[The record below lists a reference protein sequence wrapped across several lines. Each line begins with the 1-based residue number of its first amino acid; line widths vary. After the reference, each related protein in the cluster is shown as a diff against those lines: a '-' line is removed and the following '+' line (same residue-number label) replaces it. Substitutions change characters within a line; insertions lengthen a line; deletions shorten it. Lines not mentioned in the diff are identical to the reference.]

1 MAENNNPANGAENN
15 NGAQNNEGAANN
27 NGNQNTGGAQDEK
40 KYTDADVNNISKK
53 NSEKAVA
60 KALKDLGITDPEKAK
75 AILAKAAAEEE
86 AAAKASAAAG
96 DNQIQELN
104 EKLSQ
109 ATESANNAVL
119 ENLLLMANVKSDK
132 IARAARLIDKSEC
145 LDEDGKFSRD
155 KASEA
160 VKKLIEE
167 WPELAPKE
175 EGGGVGFRIGSD
187 GNQNSDGKS
196 GTKEKQPAQK
206 SWNRWNH

>member
-27 NGNQNTGGAQDEK
+27 NGTQNTGGAQEEK
-40 KYTDADVNNISKK
+40 KYTETDMNNISKK

-60 KALKDLGITDPEKAK
+60 KALKDLGITDTEKAK
-75 AILAKAAAEEE
+75 AILAKAASDE
-86 AAAKASAAAG
+86 AAAAKKDDPAG
-96 DNQIQELN
+96 ENQIQELN
-104 EKLSQ
+104 KRLSQ

-132 IARAARLIDKSEC
+132 IARAARLIDKNDC
-145 LDEDGKFSRD
+145 LDENGAFSRD
-155 KASEA
+155 KAGEA
-160 VKKLIEE
+160 VKKLLEE

-175 EGGGVGFRIGSD
+175 EGGGVGFRIGGD
-187 GNQNSDGKS
+187 GEQNGGKPAA
-196 GTKEKQPAQK
+196 KEKQPAQK

>member
-75 AILAKAAAEEE
+75 AILAKAAADEE

-132 IARAARLIDKSEC
+132 IARAARLIDKSEG

-196 GTKEKQPAQK
+196 GTKEKQPIPFSAAA
-206 SWNRWNH
+206 SAM